1 MTVTKHPS
9 QTKTARKKRA
19 DAARSAPP
27 GSLTMR
33 RTEFLV
39 ETLGGITPVA
49 ELLDVSKSQPSRWRS
64 GQEQPSPAKARELI
78 DLDHVLARAVLLW
91 EPEVA
96 IDWLLGSNSYLDGAR
111 PIDILRLRGSS
122 EVLEALDAAA
132 AGAFG

>member
-1 MTVTKHPS
+1 MTVTRHQPQPKARRKRRTPARLTGVAS
-9 QTKTARKKRA
+9 QT
-19 DAARSAPP
+19 
-27 GSLTMR
+27 MQ

-39 ETLGGITPVA
+39 ETLGSVTAVA
-49 ELLDVSKSQPSRWRS
+49 ELLNVNKSQTSRWKS
-64 GQEQPSPAKARELI
+64 GADQPSPGKARELL

-111 PIDILRLRGSS
+111 PIDVLRLRGSS
-122 EVLEALDAAA
+122 EVLQALDAAA